1 MFCFFAKWNGDGRR
15 FEAGGQAGCLV
26 RWKGTQR
33 RDRSAD
39 LQVDPRS
46 RGGHGK
52 EVWPLR
58 LRAAQRPCSDPAERH
73 PGARRLCSHLPGVVE
88 RPLGK
93 APPHLRRWPAGP
105 IVGLERL
112 HWKPGADTLEAHPA
126 SEQSLCCTGW
136 SPYTPRL
143 QFPLISALEARP
155 LAVKIHCPGG
165 LAGRSW
171 S

>member
-1 MFCFFAKWNGDGRR
+1 MAWPECRL
-15 FEAGGQAGCLV
+15 AGGP
-26 RWKGTQR
+26 
-33 RDRSAD
+33 
-39 LQVDPRS
+39 QV
-46 RGGHGK
+46 
-52 EVWPLR
+52 L
-58 LRAAQRPCSDPAERH
+58 QRPRERSVAPEAQGCPVSRSDPAERH
-73 PGARRLCSHLPGVVE
+73 PGARRLCSHLPGVAE

-112 HWKPGADTLEAHPA
+112 HWKHGADTLEAHPA

-136 SPYTPRL
+136 SPYNLRS
-143 QFPLISALEARP
+143 QFPLISALEARH